1 MTTGRAAYYL
11 LLIALLMPS
20 LPDGK
25 PSSTIG
31 PQARTAVRERTLG
44 QTAHTGYAFC
54 SQQRHICEAT
64 SYLLQKFEAKAKYP
78 IHVLT
83 NWTTATTVRNFE
95 HRALSP
101 TMTQ

>member
-25 PSSTIG
+25 LSGKIG
-31 PQARTAVRERTLG
+31 PQAKTAVVEGTLG

-54 SQQRHICEAT
+54 SQQRNLCQAT
-64 SYLLQKFEAKAKYP
+64 SYLLRKFEAKAKYP

-83 NWTTATTVRNFE
+83 NWTTATTARNFE
-95 HRALSP
+95 HQA
-101 TMTQ
+101 